1 MKKNILFFILL
12 CATLAQTAYSMEL
25 ASSTSTPK
33 QKRRKSV
40 GRALSDKARSITT
53 RPTLKKRS
61 TSLETNTPDPTAHDQ
76 RLPSISEEKTLNSCI
91 TINPKDINKINS
103 PHNETLLIWA
113 ARNNNSS
120 LIKTLLTYDGIL
132 INLKN
137 KYHQTALHYAAEHKN
152 EKIIKKLLLNPQT
165 DASILNDEHKTA
177 RDIVKGNSN
186 QDIELRRIIFA
197 RIMLDLTVN
206 SVCKTLQDEY
216 AYACHIA
223 LIDTDQD
230 QKEIILKALNKIN
243 NALKE
248 DQDNQKEEDRDLP
261 EAAKKPTY
269 ADDDFIKQMI
279 LLRINKGSA

>member
-1 MKKNILFFILL
+1 MNKNIIFFITL
-12 CATLAQTAYSMEL
+12 CTALANTTSPMEVA
-25 ASSTSTPK
+25 ASK
-33 QKRRKSV
+33 KKRRKSI
-40 GRALSDKARSITT
+40 GRSLSDKARSITKGT
-53 RPTLKKRS
+53 TTKRS
-61 TSLETNTPDPTAHDQ
+61 ASYENNISKSYARDQ

-91 TINPKDINKINS
+91 SIDPQDINKINS

-120 LIKTLLTYDGIL
+120 LIKTLLTHDNIL

-137 KYHQTALHYAAEHKN
+137 KYNQTALHYAAEHKN

-165 DASILNDEHKTA
+165 DASIFNDEHKTA
-177 RDIVKGNSN
+177 RDMVKGNSY

-206 SVCKTLQDEY
+206 ETCNALQDKY
-216 AYACHIA
+216 TYACHIA
-223 LIDTDQD
+223 TIDTDEY
-230 QKEIILKALNKIN
+230 QKKILFKAVKKIN
-243 NALKE
+243 NALQK

-261 EAAKKPTY
+261 NSAKLPDY

-279 LLRINKGSA
+279 LLRINKSSA